1 MPIASFDDFCEC
13 IFELAGF
20 GEPCVV
26 PERDGT
32 RSATMHLRGV
42 AVTAVELPSSRG
54 HYAFLA
60 AQIDAPGENIDEAA
74 AACLAL
80 LDANSVLPDV
90 NSPRFGRNPLTG
102 DVTMQWPCAL
112 QEISPLDAYQRAS
125 HMADVVLHWQRHRR
139 VHPQLLSPGRGAAG
153 TSALDG
159 DAAVD
164 AAWRFRDL
172 YLALCDVLGQPAQPG
187 PPGMQAFSFAVHFQ
201 DVQVVMA
208 HLPQLR
214 PHVALV
220 GVPLGRREPGDQA
233 NAEAMAMMDANFV
246 LASQPHGAAFCR
258 DPASGELLLR
268 YAYPLEGACGRHCL
282 DQMAN
287 LARFAREW
295 GASVMQQDST
305 VTAPVAPM
313 LAGALA

>member
-1 MPIASFDDFCEC
+1 M
-13 IFELAGF
+13 
-20 GEPCVV
+20 
-26 PERDGT
+26 
-32 RSATMHLRGV
+32 
-42 AVTAVELPSSRG
+42 
-54 HYAFLA
+54 
-60 AQIDAPGENIDEAA
+60 
-74 AACLAL
+74 
-80 LDANSVLPDV
+80 LPDV
-90 NSPRFGRNPLTG
+90 DSPRFGRNPLTG
-102 DVTMQWPCAL
+102 DITMQWPCAL
-112 QEISPLDAYQRAS
+112 QEMAPLDAYQRAS
-125 HMADVVLHWQRHRR
+125 HMADIVLHWQRHRR
-139 VHPQLLSPGRGAAG
+139 VNPELLSPSRGVAG
-153 TSALDG
+153 VKPHDS
-159 DAAVD
+159 DAALD

-187 PPGMQAFSFAVHFQ
+187 PQGLRAFSFAVHFQ
-201 DVQVVMA
+201 DVEVVMA

-258 DPASGELLLR
+258 DPASGEMLLR

-295 GASVMQQDST
+295 GASAMQQDSA